1 MLGGCSEFESPGE
14 VLQILTSRLDEAY
27 LNENYNFGLQVTG
40 GLRPYHFKLEDGQVP
55 EGLQVD
61 DNGRIFG
68 IASTEG
74 NYEFTI
80 TVSDANLSK
89 TFQKYNLIVT
99 EAPPAQL
106 AIIIPETEVREP
118 FTVRVEVKDAR
129 NLQAFRTLLKWN
141 GSRFELVPESLRRNR
156 NRTVLLEET
165 SKGSLQID
173 VAILGNGLKGNH
185 RIFEFDLKPTQP
197 NTVEISSET
206 EFLSSEGKHSFREL
220 TVGRTQTNQDSQD
233 DTNENSDD
241 QNSSNSQTP
250 SNE

>member
-1 MLGGCSEFESPGE
+1 MPLSGCSEFESPGE

-27 LNENYNFGLQVTG
+27 LDENYNFGLQVTG
-40 GLRPYHFKLEDGQVP
+40 GLRPYNFKLEDGQVP

-68 IASTEG
+68 TASTKG

-89 TFQKYNLIVT
+89 TFKKFNLVVT

-129 NLQAFRTLLKWN
+129 NLQAFRTLLKWDEN
-141 GSRFELVPESLRRNR
+141 RFELVPESLRRNKSKA
-156 NRTVLLEET
+156 VLLQET

-173 VAILGNGLKGNH
+173 MAILGNGLKGNH
-185 RIFEFDLKPTQP
+185 RIFEFDLKPTKP
-197 NTVEISSET
+197 NTVEIKSET
-206 EFLSSEGKHSFREL
+206 EFLSSEGKHSFKEL
-220 TVGRTQTNQDSQD
+220 SVGRTQTNQDSD
-233 DTNENSDD
+233 S
-241 QNSSNSQTP
+241 QNSTDGNTDNQD
-250 SNE
+250 